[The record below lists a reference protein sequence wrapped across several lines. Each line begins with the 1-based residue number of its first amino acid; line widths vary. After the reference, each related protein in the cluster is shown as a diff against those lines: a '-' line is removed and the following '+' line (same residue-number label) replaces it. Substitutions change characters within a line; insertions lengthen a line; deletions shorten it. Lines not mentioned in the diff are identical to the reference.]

1 MSDNKNMKEKIS
13 ALADGELSDF
23 ETRRILAE
31 ISSNPQYRDFWR
43 SIQQTKLSLE
53 ESDAEFLDSDI
64 SEQLY
69 SKLGKRRP
77 IKKEQLNKPSLSK
90 FQFYAASFVGCFG
103 VIIYSLIPQSSETF
117 SDFASQKIN
126 QAIDSPQA
134 MEVLNNSVSGMNVIL
149 QDFESNNLG
158 TLANYK
164 VTNSGETFKVSLY
177 PIQEIN
183 KIGINEAAKISYIK
197 SKTGVYVVSVS
208 GNISTDKKNQILQK
222 ANFFAEKLK

>member
-43 SIQQTKLSLE
+43 SIQQTKFLLE

-69 SKLGKRRP
+69 SKLGKRIP
-77 IKKEQLNKPSLSK
+77 VKKEQLNKPSLSK
-90 FQFYAASFVGCFG
+90 FQFYAASFVGFFG
-103 VIIYSLIPQSSETF
+103 VIIYSIIPQSTETF

-126 QAIDSPQA
+126 QAIASPQA
-134 MEVLNNSVSGMNVIL
+134 MEVLNNSVSGMNVTL

-158 TLANYK
+158 TLANYRII
-164 VTNSGETFKVSLY
+164 NSGETFKVSLY

-183 KIGINEAAKISYIK
+183 KMGINEAAKISYIK

>member
-103 VIIYSLIPQSSETF
+103 VIIYSLIPQPSETF

-177 PIQEIN
+177 PIKEIN

-197 SKTGVYVVSVS
+197 SKTEVYVVSVS

>member
-23 ETRRILAE
+23 ETRRILDE

-164 VTNSGETFKVSLY
+164 VNNSGETFKVSLY

-183 KIGINEAAKISYIK
+183 KIGINEATKISYIK

>member
-164 VTNSGETFKVSLY
+164 VNNSGETFKVSLY

-183 KIGINEAAKISYIK
+183 KIGINEAAKILYIK

>member
-23 ETRRILAE
+23 ETRRILDE
-31 ISSNPQYRDFWR
+31 ISSNPQYRDFWS

-90 FQFYAASFVGCFG
+90 FQFYAASFAGCLG

-134 MEVLNNSVSGMNVIL
+134 MEVLNNSVSDKFCELGDLRRLLIV
-149 QDFESNNLG
+149 FESTEFSIENVFFIACTLG
-158 TLANYK
+158 
-164 VTNSGETFKVSLY
+164 SLSCCSC
-177 PIQEIN
+177 I
-183 KIGINEAAKISYIK
+183 ISPNM
-197 SKTGVYVVSVS
+197 VVVSINLLLDS
-208 GNISTDKKNQILQK
+208 PSCILLAPK
-222 ANFFAEKLK
+222 ASPSPI

>member
-1 MSDNKNMKEKIS
+1 M
-13 ALADGELSDF
+13 
-23 ETRRILAE
+23 
-31 ISSNPQYRDFWR
+31 
-43 SIQQTKLSLE
+43 
-53 ESDAEFLDSDI
+53 
-64 SEQLY
+64 
-69 SKLGKRRP
+69 
-77 IKKEQLNKPSLSK
+77 
-90 FQFYAASFVGCFG
+90 GCFG

-197 SKTGVYVVSVS
+197 SKKGVYVVSVS

>member
-1 MSDNKNMKEKIS
+1 M
-13 ALADGELSDF
+13 
-23 ETRRILAE
+23 
-31 ISSNPQYRDFWR
+31 
-43 SIQQTKLSLE
+43 
-53 ESDAEFLDSDI
+53 
-64 SEQLY
+64 
-69 SKLGKRRP
+69 
-77 IKKEQLNKPSLSK
+77 
-90 FQFYAASFVGCFG
+90 GCFG

-197 SKTGVYVVSVS
+197 SKTGV
-208 GNISTDKKNQILQK
+208 
-222 ANFFAEKLK
+222 

>member
-23 ETRRILAE
+23 ETRRILDE

-69 SKLGKRRP
+69 SKLGKQRP

-90 FQFYAASFVGCFG
+90 FQFYVASFLGCFG